1 MDGLIIKACHPSD
14 VIAHHL
20 DEVEHVERAVEVE
33 ADAAAAGH
41 RLDRII
47 LRAPGTMHRARGTCY
62 SSSVTSVLVQPAS
75 RVRGRVRPP
84 GDKSISHRYA
94 LFAAIADGTSTI
106 RGYSTGGDCAST
118 LSCLRALGVQIDEI
132 RRDAVS
138 GLDIRFTGRGIR
150 GLTAPVQALDA
161 GNSGSTMRMLS
172 GILAA
177 QPFRSTITGDESLQ
191 RRPMRRII
199 VPLERMGARIE
210 SRDGRPPLAIEGSAQ
225 LAGIDFEPEV
235 PSAQVK
241 SAVLLAGL
249 HAQGITRVREPVTT
263 RDHTE
268 RALAAFGASVDRQS
282 DSIAIRGG
290 QRLHGADLDVPG
302 DISSAAFW
310 MVAAAALPG
319 SEVVIEQVGLNPTRT
334 GIIDVLRRI
343 GASIETAEVSVIGE
357 PIGTIR
363 VRYGNLRDAEIRP
376 GEVPGVI
383 DELPVLAALAT
394 HGGSLTVS
402 GASELRVKESDR
414 ISALADGFRR
424 MGADI
429 DERHDGFRVRGAR
442 RLRGG
447 EVDARHDHRLA
458 MAFAIAALGA
468 SGPTT
473 IHDAGAA
480 AVSYP
485 EFFSVLESLRA

>member
-1 MDGLIIKACHPSD
+1 MAPSQT
-14 VIAHHL
+14 V
-20 DEVEHVERAVEVE
+20 
-33 ADAAAAGH
+33 
-41 RLDRII
+41 
-47 LRAPGTMHRARGTCY
+47 M
-62 SSSVTSVLVQPAS
+62 VQPTS

-94 LFAAIADGTSTI
+94 LFAAIADGTSSI
-106 RGYSTGGDCAST
+106 SGYSTGGDCAST
-118 LSCLRALGVQIDEI
+118 LACLRALGVAIEQ
-132 RRDAVS
+132 
-138 GLDIRFTGRGIR
+138 TGRDEAGLGLRIYGR
-150 GLTAPVQALDA
+150 GLGGLQQAPSVLDC
-161 GNSGSTMRMLS
+161 GNSGTTMRLLS

-177 QPFRSTITGDESLQ
+177 HPFTSEVTGDESLR

-199 VPLERMGARIE
+199 VPLERMGARIRSQE
-210 SRDGRPPLAIEGSAQ
+210 GRPPLAIEGSGTPSPIA
-225 LAGIDFEPEV
+225 FHTEV

-249 HAQGITRVREPVTT
+249 HADGVTRVTEAVQT

-268 RALAAFGASVDRQS
+268 RGLAAFGVTVQRDGLTVSLE
-282 DSIAIRGG
+282 GG
-290 QRLHGADLDVPG
+290 QRLHAAALEVPG

-310 MVAAAALPG
+310 MVAAASLPD
-319 SEVVIEQVGLNPTRT
+319 SEIVIEGVGLNPTRS
-334 GIIDVLRRI
+334 GIIDILRRM
-343 GASIETAEVSVIGE
+343 GADIETDAGRPTVAEPSGRIV
-357 PIGTIR
+357 
-363 VRYGNLRDAEIRP
+363 VRHAGIAAAEILP

-394 HGGSLTVS
+394 HGGELRVT
-402 GASELRVKESDR
+402 GAEELRVKESDR
-414 ISALADGFRR
+414 ISALADGLRR
-424 MGADI
+424 MGGEI
-429 DERHDGFRVRGAR
+429 DEQQDGFHVRGGR

-447 EVDARHDHRLA
+447 EVNARNDHRLA

>member
-1 MDGLIIKACHPSD
+1 MPPSQT
-14 VIAHHL
+14 V
-20 DEVEHVERAVEVE
+20 
-33 ADAAAAGH
+33 
-41 RLDRII
+41 
-47 LRAPGTMHRARGTCY
+47 M
-62 SSSVTSVLVQPAS
+62 VQPAD

-94 LFAAIADGTSTI
+94 LLAAIADGTSRLT
-106 RGYSTGGDCAST
+106 GYSTGGDCAST
-118 LSCLRALGVQIDEI
+118 IECLRALGVSIERTGHD
-132 RRDAVS
+132 DG
-138 GLDIRFTGRGIR
+138 GLELRITGRGLR
-150 GLTAPVQALDA
+150 GLSSPSSTLDA

-177 QPFRSTITGDESLQ
+177 QPFATSITGDASLR

-199 VPLERMGARIE
+199 VPLERMGARIGSE
-210 SRDGRPPLAIEGSAQ
+210 DGRPPLTIHGTAA
-225 LAGIDFEPEV
+225 LAPVDFHTDV

-241 SAVLLAGL
+241 SAVLFAGL
-249 HAQGITRVREPVTT
+249 HAGGRTSVTEAVQT

-268 RALAAFGASVDRQS
+268 RGLKAFEVEVERQGLTV
-282 DSIAIRGG
+282 AIRGG
-290 QRLHGADLDVPG
+290 QRPRAASLQVPG

-310 MVAAAALPG
+310 MVAAASLPG
-319 SEVVIEQVGLNPTRT
+319 SEIVIDRVGLNPTRT
-334 GIIDVLRRI
+334 GIIEILRRM
-343 GASIETAEVSVIGE
+343 GAAIEVDPGEATAAE
-357 PIGTIR
+357 PMGRIT
-363 VRYGNLRDAEIRP
+363 VRHGGLVATEITA

-383 DELPVLAALAT
+383 DELPVLGALAT
-394 HGGSLTVS
+394 HGGELRVS
-402 GASELRVKESDR
+402 GAQELRVKESDR

-429 DERHDGFRVRGAR
+429 DEQPDGFHVRGQR

-447 EVDARHDHRLA
+447 EVDARNDHRLA